1 MRALKTVDTQILG
14 PAAKAVL
21 QQSFLHRI
29 QARSWRGQLTTLKG
43 AAGAEGKTPLPQ
55 RSAAGS
61 CCFHPL
67 QDYLQAHSLPQPAT
81 LLDIG
86 CGPGPS
92 SREAA
97 DLWPGT
103 QVTGV
108 DLSPHYI
115 ALAEA
120 QERCVDWPLL
130 AGLAPFLQLPV

>member
-1 MRALKTVDTQILG
+1 MAEAQI
-14 PAAKAVL
+14 
-21 QQSFLHRI
+21 
-29 QARSWRGQLTTLKG
+29 
-43 AAGAEGKTPLPQ
+43 PLPQ
-55 RSAAGS
+55 CDTAGS
-61 CCFHPL
+61 RCFDPL
-67 QDYLQAHSLPQPAT
+67 QDYLQAHRLPQPAT

-130 AGLAPFLQLPV
+130 VGLAPFLQLSVLQQGRALRALLGSL